1 MKAVISFSMRV
12 KMVLNGIWSGQ
23 RTVTISRRLRMFA
36 VLNILVS
43 MAAMRYV
50 VVNRA
55 APMISWIRLGKMG
68 FGRGVKLDEIVR
80 LMDF

>member
-1 MKAVISFSMRV
+1 VRAVISFSMRF
-12 KMVLNGIWSGQ
+12 KILLRSGWSGP
-23 RTVTISRRLRMFA
+23 RAVSISRRLRMFA

-55 APMISWIRLGKMG
+55 APIISWIRLGKMG